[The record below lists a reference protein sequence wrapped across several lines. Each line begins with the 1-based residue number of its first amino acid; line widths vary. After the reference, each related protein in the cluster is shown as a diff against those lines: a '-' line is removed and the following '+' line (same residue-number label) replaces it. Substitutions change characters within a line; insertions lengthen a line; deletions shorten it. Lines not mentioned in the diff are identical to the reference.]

1 MTVPPQNFARIIDIY
16 VKDRR
21 DRPVTDAE
29 ISFTL
34 SGTPA
39 GKVPNSAGHASIRLP
54 SRTDVVG
61 VTAKRGDAEQSVTLA
76 QDATSYTFKLPIG
89 GSGFWESHVGFA
101 AGIVLWVV
109 ALRLAFG
116 VGATTPLQIQLVK
129 GSFSLGCGALA
140 TEISGLLKID
150 ISVGTQLVI
159 AASGAL
165 GVFVLLYLV
174 APA

>member
-1 MTVPPQNFARIIDIY
+1 MTTPQTFARIIDIY

-21 DRPVTDAE
+21 DRPVADAE
-29 ISFTL
+29 INFTL
-34 SGTPA
+34 NGAPA
-39 GKVPNSAGHASIRLP
+39 GKVPNSAGHASIRLKNL
-54 SRTDVVG
+54 TDIVG
-61 VTAKRGDAEQSVTLA
+61 VTAKSGDAEQTVTLA
-76 QDATSYTFKLPIG
+76 QEAISYTFRLPKG
-89 GSGFWESHVGFA
+89 GTGFWENHVGFA
-101 AGIVLWVV
+101 AGIVLWLV
-109 ALRLAFG
+109 ALVLAFA

-150 ISVGTQLVI
+150 VSLGKKIVI
-159 AASGAL
+159 GASGAL

>member
-1 MTVPPQNFARIIDIY
+1 MPPQAFERIVDIY

-21 DRPVTDAE
+21 DRPIADADV
-29 ISFTL
+29 SFTL
-34 SGTPA
+34 NGQPA
-39 GKVPNSAGHASIRLP
+39 GKVPNSAGHASIRL
-54 SRTDVVG
+54 RKNHGVIG
-61 VTAKRGDAEQSVTLA
+61 VTAKCGDIEQTVTLA
-76 QDATSYTFKLPIG
+76 ADATNYTFKLPVG
-89 GSGFWESHVGFA
+89 GSGFWENHVGFA
-101 AGIVLWVV
+101 AGIVLW
-109 ALRLAFG
+109 LTSLILAFG
-116 VGATTPLQIQLVK
+116 IGAASPLQIQLVK

-150 ISVGTQLVI
+150 ISFGTKIVI